1 MTHRFDAGEVSFP
14 LSRSGPRLGD
24 GTTLVSSS
32 PTTVVLGV
40 RGVHHRFDISA
51 YGDLVCVDS
60 PLGSIALNRLPRF
73 TDPASEAAPGTL
85 TAPMP
90 GMVTEVLVA
99 IGDKVEAGQPLL
111 RLEAMKMQHTV
122 QAPTA
127 GAVSELSVAKGQQVE
142 AGAPLVTVSEES

>member
-1 MTHRFDAGEVSFP
+1 M
-14 LSRSGPRLGD
+14 
-24 GTTLVSSS
+24 SSS
-32 PTTVVLGV
+32 PDTVVLGSGRASPV
-40 RGVHHRFDISA
+40 RHLGLRRSGLRGLA
-51 YGDLVCVDS
+51 
-60 PLGSIALNRLPRF
+60 LGSIALNRLPRF

-127 GAVSELSVAKGQQVE
+127 GTVSELSVAKGQQVE